1 MKESLLRVK
10 CIYILSVVIVIVY
23 MLLLPS
29 YVIYAD
35 EVDMNYDVENPH
47 IIINQIYGAGDGG
60 YVSHSFIELYNPTEF
75 DIDISGWSVQYRAS
89 QASNINKNDWSVLV
103 FPDNTI
109 IPNDYYE
116 KGVMNCF
123 ICMGFMGKGRIIDA
137 LYDKVKNIGY
147 DLPVI
152 IDKSAVIGKNVQIGE
167 GSYIGKLSVVNADS
181 RIGKMCII
189 NTGVIVEHEN
199 LINDFTHVAVGATLC
214 GRVTIGTHCLV
225 GANSTVIQN
234 VSIENEVV
242 IGSGSVVLHDV
253 LKSGTFYGVI

>member
-1 MKESLLRVK
+1 MED
-10 CIYILSVVIVIVY
+10 IILIGFGGHAKSVIDTIE
-23 MLLLPS
+23 
-29 YVIYAD
+29 ANN
-35 EVDMNYDVENPH
+35 EFN
-47 IIINQIYGAGDGG
+47 IIG
-60 YVSHSFIELYNPTEF
+60 YTDIEDKGQYNGCTWL
-75 DIDISGWSVQYRAS
+75 G
-89 QASNINKNDWSVLV
+89 NDDCL
-103 FPDNTI
+103 
-109 IPNDYYE
+109 NDYYE

-234 VSIENEVV
+234 VSIENEVI